1 MGRRSA
7 QPLSPEAWLTLI
19 LVSTPSGPEPPWL
32 PAVLR
37 AAGAEQCMTQSSTL
51 LLWVLSLGHCSIPLF
66 AFPRILTGGGRL
78 ACQDGDHD
86 WDGVQG

>member
-1 MGRRSA
+1 MGRRSP

-32 PAVLR
+32 PAALR
-37 AAGAEQCMTQSSTL
+37 AAEAEQCMTQSSTL
-51 LLWVLSLGHCSIPLF
+51 LLWVLILGHCSIPLF
-66 AFPRILTGGGRL
+66 AFPRILKGGGRL